1 MPVTDHYWAKP
12 GQTPAP
18 APSSIRLSDG
28 TLRTDPTT
36 FTEAELNDAGYTIK
50 ADPPPS
56 AQPWQRVVWDGE
68 RWTTPDRDLADVQAE
83 TRAAVRQEAE
93 SRLRP
98 LLDEYNEPERLSW
111 ERQLEQARAFKA
123 DSTASTPLMDALA
136 TARGLTR
143 DQMADR
149 IIGAADTFESQA
161 GAILGLQQAAEGAAK
176 NATTAE
182 DAYKARDVDWPS

>member
-50 ADPPPS
+50 ASPPPS
-56 AQPWQRVVWDGE
+56 AEPWQRVVWDGE
-68 RWTTPDRDLADVQAE
+68 QWTTPDRDLADVQAE

-111 ERQLEQARAFKA
+111 ERQLEQARAFEA
-123 DSTASTPLMDALA
+123 DNTAKTPLMDALA
-136 TARGLTR
+136 TQRGLTR

-161 GAILGLQQAAEGAAK
+161 GAILGLQQAAEDAAK
-176 NATTAE
+176 AATTAE
-182 DAYKARDVDWPS
+182 DAYKARNVNWPS